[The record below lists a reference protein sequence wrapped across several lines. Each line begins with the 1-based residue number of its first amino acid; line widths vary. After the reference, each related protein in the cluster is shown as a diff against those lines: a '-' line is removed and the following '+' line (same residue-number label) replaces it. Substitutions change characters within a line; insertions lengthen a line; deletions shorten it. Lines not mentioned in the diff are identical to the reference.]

1 MEPVRPAIRRLFLQP
16 WRVVAIDDHRVWR
29 GFQLYLGALHLAS
42 IIEKSTENQ
51 KVGIMLPTSGF
62 FSMSLLATWIL
73 GRTVVP
79 LNYLLSEAEREYICD
94 DAGIDTVIT
103 VGAMIDAVGDL
114 PASVKQIRLEEQS
127 FKGLPK
133 FRRAARMPGDS
144 VAVILYTSGT
154 SGKPKGV
161 VLTSDNIASNVK
173 QCVEWAHLNRRIMF
187 LGLLPQ
193 FHSFGFT
200 VMTVLPLMVGC
211 RVVYSA
217 RFQPAK
223 VLGLI
228 RKYKP
233 TAMFAIPSMFNA
245 LLAAKDAKADDFE
258 HFTYLVSGGE
268 PLPEAVSEG
277 YKTRFGV
284 TIDQGYGLTETAPVT
299 NWCRPQD
306 RRKGSVGKALPR
318 VEERIVDENERVLGA
333 NEDGEIRIKGPNV
346 MQGYYK
352 LPEETAAVFDGEGF
366 FKTGDMGRFD
376 SDGHLYIT
384 GRIKEMLIIGGENV
398 FPREIEEALNAH
410 PSVHDCAV
418 IGQSDP
424 NRGEVPLAFVELL
437 DGASFNSTEIRKFCR
452 EHLPQFKVPREI
464 RRVESLPRNPTGKIM
479 RRLLTVDTP
488 CIDSN
493 VATS

>member
-1 MEPVRPAIRRLFLQP
+1 MGPVHLALRRLLWRPF
-16 WRVVAIDDHRVWR
+16 RVVAIDDHRSWR
-29 GFQLYLGALHLAS
+29 GIHLYLGALHLAS
-42 IIEKSTENQ
+42 IIEKATDNQ

-62 FSMSLLATWIL
+62 FSMSLLATWML

-79 LNYLLSEAEREYICD
+79 LNYLLSEKERAYICE
-94 DAGIDTVIT
+94 DAGLDTVIT
-103 VGAMIDAVGDL
+103 VGQMIEAVGDL
-114 PASVKQIRLEEQS
+114 PASIKQIRLEDES

-133 FRRAARMPGDS
+133 FRRAARMPDDAK
-144 VAVILYTSGT
+144 AVILYTSGT

-161 VLTSDNIASNVK
+161 VLTSKNIAANVM
-173 QCVEWAHLNRRIMF
+173 QCVEWAELNRQIVF

-217 RFQPAK
+217 RFQPSR

-228 RKYKP
+228 RKHKP

-245 LLAAKDAKADDFE
+245 LLAAKDAKPDDFE
-258 HFTYLVSGGE
+258 HFIYLVSGGE

-277 YKTRFGV
+277 YQKRFGV

-306 RRKGSVGKALPR
+306 RRKGSVGQALPR
-318 VEERIVDENERVLGA
+318 VEERIVDTNEVVLGP

-352 LPEETAAVFDGEGF
+352 LPDETASVFDGDGF
-366 FKTGDMGRFD
+366 FKTGDMGRID
-376 SDGHLYIT
+376 DDGHLYIT

-398 FPREIEEALNAH
+398 FPREIEEVLNAH
-410 PSVHDCAV
+410 PDVHDCAV
-418 IGQSDP
+418 IGQQDP

-437 DGASFNSTEIRKFCR
+437 DGAVFDSMAIRKFCR
-452 EHLPQFKVPREI
+452 NGLPQFKVPREI

-479 RRLLTVDTP
+479 RRMLSPDTP
-488 CIDSN
+488 CIESG
-493 VATS
+493 VANS